1 MLKFSKQ
8 KDFGGSM
15 DIRIGHGIDFHQY
28 DENRKMVLGGVVFD
42 VPYGLL
48 GHSDADVVLHA
59 VADSLLGSCG
69 LKDIGYHFPDTD
81 DSYKNADSSLLL
93 EQTVN
98 LVREKGFEIA
108 NIDITVIAQKPK
120 INPKR
125 EEMVNKIAM
134 LLGIDKERV
143 SVKGTTTEKMGFIG
157 REEGMAAMA
166 TVLVFKK

>member
-1 MLKFSKQ
+1 
-8 KDFGGSM
+8 
-15 DIRIGHGIDFHQY
+15 
-28 DENRKMVLGGVVFD
+28 
-42 VPYGLL
+42 
-48 GHSDADVVLHA
+48 
-59 VADSLLGSCG
+59 
-69 LKDIGYHFPDTD
+69 
-81 DSYKNADSSLLL
+81 LLL